1 MATEEKIIIKHM
13 LKYENVDLEFA
24 TLLVGWAD
32 AIRKTFYDEGI
43 DEVISTRR
51 LCHIVQTFSIFGK
64 RDKAIALCVNR
75 FDEDTKAAFIDL
87 YEKVDATI
95 NAPEE
100 IVEEDLYSDDDV

>member
-1 MATEEKIIIKHM
+1 
-13 LKYENVDLEFA
+13 
-24 TLLVGWAD
+24 
-32 AIRKTFYDEGI
+32 
-43 DEVISTRR
+43 
-51 LCHIVQTFSIFGK
+51 
-64 RDKAIALCVNR
+64 VNR